1 MMCQDSNGGFKY
13 TIKVKFNYIYI
24 YIYIYYNNDV

>member
-13 TIKVKFNYIYI
+13 TKKVKFNYIYI

>member
-24 YIYIYYNNDV
+24 YIYYNNDV

>member
-24 YIYIYYNNDV
+24 YIYILQ